1 MSNISN
7 APRKNRRG
15 VGASCSVLLI
25 YLQPAKLIHDSH
37 TNKYKRDFLSGII
50 ITQRDV
56 IRVTRREQLCILM
69 KHEEFRDHK
78 LHWVQKL
85 VVVIIEGS
93 EAHALEDSE
102 EKDDRGE
109 VAVKYDSRETPI
121 HATTREDINSLLS
134 DA

>member
-1 MSNISN
+1 M
-7 APRKNRRG
+7 
-15 VGASCSVLLI
+15 
-25 YLQPAKLIHDSH
+25 
-37 TNKYKRDFLSGII
+37 
-50 ITQRDV
+50 
-56 IRVTRREQLCILM
+56 
-69 KHEEFRDHK
+69 
-78 LHWVQKL
+78 

-93 EAHALEDSE
+93 EAHELEDSE